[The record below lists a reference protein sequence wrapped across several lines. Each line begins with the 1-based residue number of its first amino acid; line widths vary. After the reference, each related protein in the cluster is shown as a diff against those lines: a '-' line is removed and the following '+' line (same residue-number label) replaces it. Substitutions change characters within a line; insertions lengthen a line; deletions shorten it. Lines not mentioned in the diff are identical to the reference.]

1 MKELADRY
9 GERVEDELFNAT
21 YDEAI
26 EFLDELIDYL
36 GAMRKEFYNI
46 KREFE

>member
-9 GERVEDELFNAT
+9 GEKVEDELFKAT

-36 GAMRKEFYNI
+36 WVMRKEFYNI